1 MDKSLFV
8 YGTLMHP
15 EIRNALLGKRLG
27 FRPAKLY
34 GYAAYTFYKD
44 GSESEYPILKPEED
58 AVLNGYVL
66 EQVSMKDFEILR
78 FYEGEE
84 YLLKEV
90 NVRVDDINVRAHIFM
105 TSNQHIF
112 RHGNKWNPENF
123 VENHL
128 QYYLDT
134 IIPQV
139 LSQIR

>member
-34 GYAAYTFYKD
+34 GYAAYSFYKD
-44 GSESEYPILKPEED
+44 ESESEYPILKPEED

-66 EQVSMKDFEILR
+66 EPVSMKDFEILR

-84 YLLKEV
+84 YLLKEI
-90 NVRVDDINVRAHIFM
+90 NVRVDDINVKAHIFM
-105 TSNQHIF
+105 TSNQHVF
-112 RHGNKWNPENF
+112 RYGNKWNLENF
-123 VENHL
+123 SENHL